1 MTSDELKKAVS
12 TVLEQP
18 HHTQLYLVLKINN
31 ELVLRLADV
40 EDEKTAPEIQ
50 RLFEEFLTAAIVDN
64 DDMIVRNLS
73 IADESSNAIYQYDY
87 NSYPEELGLFKSFR
101 LKTAIKT
108 KKFNFHTDDLGS
120 LFGYIIYLGSMEKGI
135 VLFKKH
141 YPISLIKRGSLL
153 LGAKKKAERFEKL
166 PGVDIIR
173 MNGDAQLLRLG
184 DTIFVLDLK
193 MLERNM
199 GFSTLIQQA
208 AVETVSAI
216 EDLDI
221 LDDIEVLRD
230 TLEVP
235 SFARKLSK
243 VKKASPIFK
252 LGISKE
258 AIVEFT
264 KNTPELAGKFKYIE
278 DGTQIRLGTKK
289 SKIAF
294 LKLMN
299 DAFLHSELTK
309 QWYDAS
315 AKDNITQGAG

>member
-18 HHTQLYLVLKINN
+18 RHTQLYLVLKINN

-264 KNTPELAGKFKYIE
+264 KNTPELAGKFKYSE